1 MTFNIEELLN
11 QGMSLDDIAT
21 AFTSEINAASKQL
34 EAKAAEAEKQKKFL
48 TILDAIYQWIYQYF
62 PNIVKDLGEDN
73 RDAVYDVIYTI
84 FDKYLK
90 NVEKI
95 LAHEVQGDKN
105 KNQDTMSDDK
115 DRKIV
120 IDTKDIGTIE
130 SMNLDQLLEL
140 YDSFFKDND
149 I

>member
-34 EAKAAEAEKQKKFL
+34 EAKAAETDKQKNFL
-48 TILDAIYQWIYQYF
+48 AILDALYQWTYQYF
-62 PNIVKDLGEDN
+62 PNIVKDLGESD
-73 RDAVYDVIYTI
+73 RGAVYDVIYVI

-95 LAHEVQGDKN
+95 LAHEVQGNKN
-105 KNQDTMSDDK
+105 KNQDTLSDDK
-115 DRKIV
+115 DRKLV
-120 IDTKDIGTIE
+120 IDRKNTGSIE
-130 SMNLDQLLEL
+130 SMNLDELLDL
-140 YDSFFKDND
+140 YKSFFEAND